1 MMETKPARLPG
12 SDLPAGLSKPAQRAL
27 ANAGLTGL
35 AQVAKL
41 SAGEF
46 QALHGIGPKAVGL
59 IREAMA
65 VKGLRFKNEA

>member
-1 MMETKPARLPG
+1 MEAKPASLPG
-12 SDLPAGLSKPAQRAL
+12 TDLPAGLSKPARRAL

-35 AQVAKL
+35 AQVARL

-46 QALHGIGPKAVGL
+46 LALHGIGPKAVDL

-65 VKGLRFKNEA
+65 VKGLGFKGDS